1 MDSGKCVFSPSRNE
15 AEVFKKKSQNDYL
28 DRPQR
33 NVSGVRILGILSSD
47 TQYCQ
52 GKERSLTVAIR
63 AHLLLLLSICTAG
76 KKNKKCVYALT
87 IPLGLETAEH
97 FVKKTARSASFL
109 FYYLGTQTLIWN
121 WVSMD
126 NDVCGFFHLK

>member
-1 MDSGKCVFSPSRNE
+1 MYSGKCVFSPSRNE
-15 AEVFKKKSQNDYL
+15 AEVFKKTSQDYL

-76 KKNKKCVYALT
+76 KKIKTCLCFDSNTRIGNRRAFCK
-87 IPLGLETAEH
+87 
-97 FVKKTARSASFL
+97 KKTKKKQVQVFISL
-109 FYYLGTQTLIWN
+109 FRHTDSDMELGFY
-121 WVSMD
+121 
-126 NDVCGFFHLK
+126 G